1 MKAKITHP
9 HGYKCAPEG
18 HTTIHFS
25 VGSIVEGHIAEMA
38 IADGAAMF
46 FQDIKIEIKV
56 VAPSEAK
63 VDSPTKAPTE
73 SAPKTDTPKKGRYR
87 K

>member
-1 MKAKITHP
+1 MKAKITSP

-18 HTTIHFS
+18 HTTVHFD

-38 IADGAAMF
+38 IADGAAMA
-46 FQDIKIEIKV
+46 FQDMKIETKV

-63 VDSPTKAPTE
+63 APTKVKAPVE
-73 SAPKTDTPKKGRYR
+73 APKKGRTR

>member
-1 MKAKITHP
+1 MKAKITNP

-18 HTTIHFS
+18 HTTVHFD

-38 IADGAAMF
+38 IADGAAMA
-46 FQDIKIEIKV
+46 FQDMKIETKV

-63 VDSPTKAPTE
+63 APTE
-73 SAPKTDTPKKGRYR
+73 VKAPVEAPKKGRTR

>member
-1 MKAKITHP
+1 MKAKITSP

-18 HTTIHFS
+18 HTTVHFDM
-25 VGSIVEGHIAEMA
+25 GSIVEGHIAEMA
-38 IADGAAMF
+38 IADGAAMA
-46 FQDIKIEIKV
+46 FQDMKIETKV

-63 VDSPTKAPTE
+63 APTE
-73 SAPKTDTPKKGRYR
+73 VKAPIEAPKKGRTR

>member
-1 MKAKITHP
+1 MKAKITSP

-18 HTTIHFS
+18 HTTVHFD

-38 IADGAAMF
+38 IADGAAMA
-46 FQDIKIEIKV
+46 FQDMKIETKV

-63 VDSPTKAPTE
+63 APTKVKAPVE
-73 SAPKTDTPKKGRYR
+73 ALKKGRTR

>member
-1 MKAKITHP
+1 MKAKITSP

-18 HTTIHFS
+18 HTTVHFD
-25 VGSIVEGHIAEMA
+25 VGSIVEGHVAEMA
-38 IADGAAMF
+38 IADGAAMA
-46 FQDIKIEIKV
+46 FQDMKIETKV

-63 VDSPTKAPTE
+63 APTE
-73 SAPKTDTPKKGRYR
+73 VKAPVEAPKKGRTR

>member
-1 MKAKITHP
+1 MKAKITSP

-18 HTTIHFS
+18 HTTVHFD

-38 IADGAAMF
+38 IADGAAMA
-46 FQDIKIEIKV
+46 FQDMKIETKV
-56 VAPSEAK
+56 GAPSEAK
-63 VDSPTKAPTE
+63 APTKVKAPVE
-73 SAPKTDTPKKGRYR
+73 APKKGRTR

>member
-1 MKAKITHP
+1 VKAKITSP

-18 HTTIHFS
+18 HTTVHFD

-38 IADGAAMF
+38 IADGAAMA
-46 FQDIKIEIKV
+46 FQDMKIETKV

-63 VDSPTKAPTE
+63 APTE
-73 SAPKTDTPKKGRYR
+73 VKAPVEAPKKGRTR

>member
-1 MKAKITHP
+1 MKAKITSP

-18 HTTIHFS
+18 HTTVHFD

-38 IADGAAMF
+38 IADGAAMA
-46 FQDIKIEIKV
+46 FQDMKIETKV

-63 VDSPTKAPTE
+63 AHTEVKAPVE
-73 SAPKTDTPKKGRYR
+73 APKKGRTR

>member
-1 MKAKITHP
+1 MKAKITSP

-18 HTTIHFS
+18 HTTVHFD

-38 IADGAAMF
+38 IADGAAMA
-46 FQDIKIEIKV
+46 FQDMKIETKV

-63 VDSPTKAPTE
+63 APTE
-73 SAPKTDTPKKGRYR
+73 VKAPVEAPKKGRTR

>member
-1 MKAKITHP
+1 MKAKITNP

-18 HTTIHFS
+18 HTTVHFD

-38 IADGAAMF
+38 IADGAAMA
-46 FQDIKIEIKV
+46 FQDMKIETKV

-63 VDSPTKAPTE
+63 VEVHTEAPAE
-73 SAPKTDTPKKGRYR
+73 SAPKTDTPKKGRTR